1 MGFLHVCKEGL
12 LGNATENSLCEII
25 RKTDLCRERA
35 NCDTAVTEVSV
46 NPANSGAG
54 MTSET

>member
-1 MGFLHVCKEGL
+1 MDFLHIFKGSL
-12 LGNATENSLCEII
+12 LGSATENNCEII
-25 RKTDLCRERA
+25 RKTELCRERV

-46 NPANSGAG
+46 NPANSGSG

>member
-1 MGFLHVCKEGL
+1 MDFLHIFKGGL
-12 LGNATENSLCEII
+12 LGSATENNCEII
-25 RKTDLCRERA
+25 RKTELCRV

-46 NPANSGAG
+46 NPANSGSG

>member
-1 MGFLHVCKEGL
+1 MDFLHIFKGGL
-12 LGNATENSLCEII
+12 LGSATGNNCEII
-25 RKTDLCRERA
+25 RKTELCRERV

-46 NPANSGAG
+46 NPANSGSG